1 MIKDGGHDE
10 FGDFTTIHIADYH
23 HPCAGNPFSTNQAV
37 VEGTTFPLLNTAL
50 FCVGHAIFDGDDDD
64 DDGTDEEDEYDDDA
78 DDGDDDD
85 DDDDEDDD
93 YDDEMLPQNYI
104 KWDNEINLFR

>member
-1 MIKDGGHDE
+1 MIKDGGYDE

-50 FCVGHAIFDGDDDD
+50 GCVSHAFF
-64 DDGTDEEDEYDDDA
+64 
-78 DDGDDDD
+78 DGDDDD
-85 DDDDEDDD
+85 DDDDDDDTDEEEDDMMMMMMMMMTKTMTMMMKC
-93 YDDEMLPQNYI
+93 YLI
-104 KWDNEINLFR
+104 II

>member
-1 MIKDGGHDE
+1 MIKDGGYDE

-50 FCVGHAIFDGDDDD
+50 GCVSHAFFDGDDAKDPLERR
-64 DDGTDEEDEYDDDA
+64 GPYFLMGMMMMTTTTTL
-78 DDGDDDD
+78 
-85 DDDDEDDD
+85 
-93 YDDEMLPQNYI
+93 M
-104 KWDNEINLFR
+104 KKKMT